1 MTKEEYQNYLDDY
14 KAKLTERDRIS
25 LAKEYNKLPKS
36 YKYWV
41 KRRNNIIGYSEDDY
55 IFGKYC
61 DRRISYITQR
71 LEEIE
76 YILDISEEY
85 TFDYRLFYDK
95 L

>member
-1 MTKEEYQNYLDDY
+1 MTKEEYQKYLDDY
-14 KAKLTERDRIS
+14 KVKLTERDRIS

-36 YKYWV
+36 YKYWF
-41 KRRNNIIGYSEDDY
+41 KRRNNIIGYSEEDY

-71 LEEIE
+71 MEELE

-85 TFDYRLFYDK
+85 TFNYRLFHDK

>member
-36 YKYWV
+36 YKYWI
-41 KRRNNIIGYSEDDY
+41 KRRNNIIGYFEDDY

-71 LEEIE
+71 IEELE
-76 YILDISEEY
+76 YILDIPEEY
-85 TFDYRLFYDK
+85 TFNYRLFHDK

>member
-25 LAKEYNKLPKS
+25 LAKEYNKLSKS

-71 LEEIE
+71 MEEIE
-76 YILDISEEY
+76 YILDIPEEY
-85 TFDYRLFYDK
+85 TFNYRLFHDK

>member
-1 MTKEEYQNYLDDY
+1 MTKEEYKQHLDNI
-14 KAKLTERDRIS
+14 KSNLTNRQRIS

-36 YKYWV
+36 YNYWS

-71 LEEIE
+71 MEELE

-85 TFDYRLFYDK
+85 TFNYRLFHDK

>member
-1 MTKEEYQNYLDDY
+1 MTKEEYQNYLDDC

-36 YKYWV
+36 YKYWN
-41 KRRNNIIGYSEDDY
+41 KRRNNIICCSDADY

-61 DRRISYITQR
+61 DKRISYIAQR
-71 LEEIE
+71 MEELE
-76 YILDISEEY
+76 YILDIPEEY
-85 TFDYRLFYDK
+85 TFNYRLFHDK

>member
-1 MTKEEYQNYLDDY
+1 MNNEEYKQHLDY
-14 KAKLTERDRIS
+14 VKSNLTDKERIS
-25 LAKEYNKLPKS
+25 LGKEYNKLPKS
-36 YKYWV
+36 YNYWN
-41 KRRNNIIGYSEDDY
+41 KRRNNLIGYSEDDY

-71 LEEIE
+71 MEELE

-85 TFDYRLFYDK
+85 TFNYRLFHDK

>member
-41 KRRNNIIGYSEDDY
+41 KRR
-55 IFGKYC
+55 K
-61 DRRISYITQR
+61 YITQR
-71 LEEIE
+71 MEEIE
-76 YILDISEEY
+76 YILDIPEEY
-85 TFDYRLFYDK
+85 TFNYRLFHDK